1 LLKLRKTLGA
11 NFVVK
16 KRSDK
21 PPLNLVDSTAT
32 IIQPPRTLGKH
43 GRSLWDR
50 IMSEYEVVD
59 AGGIEL
65 LAQACAGEDLAE
77 TLHEEIASDGPV
89 IRVRGTVK
97 AHPAVKDEIACR
109 AFVCRTLIKLG
120 LNYEPVRPSAGRP
133 SGGLGWRPGDGD

>member
-1 LLKLRKTLGA
+1 
-11 NFVVK
+11 VVK
-16 KRSDK
+16 KHLDG
-21 PPLNLVDSTAT
+21 PPLTLADSTT
-32 IIQPPRTLGKH
+32 TTIQPPRTLGKH

-59 AGGIEL
+59 AGGVEL
-65 LAQACAGEDLAE
+65 LAQAYAGEDLAE
-77 TLHEEIASDGPV
+77 TLHEEIDRDGPV
-89 IRVRGTVK
+89 IRARGVVK

-109 AFVCRTLIKLG
+109 AFVCRTLVKLG

>member
-1 LLKLRKTLGA
+1 
-11 NFVVK
+11 VVK
-16 KRSDK
+16 KRLDK
-21 PPLNLVDSTAT
+21 PPLALVDTT
-32 IIQPPRTLGKH
+32 TNTTQPPRTLGEH

-50 IMSEYEVVD
+50 IMSEYDIAD

-77 TLHEEIASDGPV
+77 TLHEEIDRDGPV
-89 IRVRGTVK
+89 IRARGVVK

-109 AFVCRTLIKLG
+109 AFVCRTLVKLG

-133 SGGLGWRPGDGD
+133 TGGLGWRPGDGD